1 MADWLVTYDN
11 HYAFVEQLL
20 GDKHPEDIVQEGTAE
35 KNCPDL
41 FQVIMWLYNL
51 SKSFG
56 NSTMTYKYV
65 QEITLR
71 FGT

>member
-41 FQVIMWLYNL
+41 KIWDMNNL
-51 SKSFG
+51 
-56 NSTMTYKYV
+56 
-65 QEITLR
+65 
-71 FGT
+71 